1 MPHPD
6 QGAKRR
12 RQGPL
17 GRRWESARHN
27 TTSYFETGVAI
38 APLAGDPDRDAS
50 AAET

>member
-1 MPHPD
+1 MLHPD
-6 QGAKRR
+6 QSAKRR

-17 GRRWESARHN
+17 GWRWESASHN

-38 APLAGDPDRDAS
+38 APRADDPDRDAS